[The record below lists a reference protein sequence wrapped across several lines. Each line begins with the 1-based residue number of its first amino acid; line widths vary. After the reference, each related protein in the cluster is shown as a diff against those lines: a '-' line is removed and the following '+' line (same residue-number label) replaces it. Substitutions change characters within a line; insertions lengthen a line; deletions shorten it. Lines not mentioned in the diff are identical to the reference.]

1 MIHVAPAGRHHAS
14 RCLAD
19 SVKELQCDIEDVG
32 CESAE
37 VFVGEHVVVDRIGD
51 DAVLGGRGSFLAA
64 HSWCSLALAPGRLLA
79 SLARGR
85 VASQHIHADRDGDVG
100 IDR

>member
-14 RCLAD
+14 RCLTR
-19 SVKELQCDIEDVG
+19 SMHELQRNVQDVR
-32 CESAE
+32 CESPE
-37 VFVGEHVVVDRIGD
+37 IFVGQHVVVDRIGD

-79 SLARGR
+79 SLAHGR
-85 VASQHIHADRDGDVG
+85 VASQDIRTDRDGDVG